1 MRELAESWG
10 DEKRYFSEARQYI
23 SRLEELML
31 AELEV
36 EQVRDAGWDTDSIRE
51 DLGDGYEEPRVTT

>member
-1 MRELAESWG
+1 MRDLAGSWG
-10 DEKRYFSEARQYI
+10 DDKRYFSEAREYI
-23 SRLEELML
+23 ARLEELML

-51 DLGDGYEEPRVTT
+51 DFGDGYREAT